1 MFFTEDKQ
9 MNHILKQVHPYSI
22 FYSNCDNRWHTTIV
36 DESNIHGRRQI
47 ARKKK
52 CDLEHFLLEH
62 YYLPETDHVQT
73 QKTFEDI
80 FYLVQERK
88 LRLIKNPE
96 KIPSAQNTHLKA
108 KSDFKRYFADTNFIT
123 MPIDEITKK
132 DIEDIC
138 LYNLERYDLKKKAFA
153 SLRGILKS
161 VFDMAYSEYW
171 VSDNVYQ
178 RVDFSLFKNMYIP
191 ETPID
196 NRMHPTDE
204 VYAIIQELHRKE
216 KTRPMY
222 SSIWALEMQIL
233 MGARRGELPPL
244 TWDDISDTCICI
256 SKEQLTSGNNFVI
269 VNHTKNYK
277 PRYFPLTNDL
287 KDFLVR
293 LKSMHSKY
301 YPDSVYLFPANTANG
316 TITNRAVY
324 LVYRG
329 ICRKLGIDKPKNV
342 IRGPHS
348 FRRNAITDVVNETNG
363 NIVMASELFG
373 NTPEVAKQHYFAGID
388 LSVATTILDKRS
400 LLTKSKQS

>member
-22 FYSNCDNRWHTTIV
+22 FYSNSDNRWHTTIV

-96 KIPSAQNTHLKA
+96 TIPSAQNTHLKA

-233 MGARRGELPPL
+233 MGARRGKLPRLPGMIFL
-244 TWDDISDTCICI
+244 TPVFASQ
-256 SKEQLTSGNNFVI
+256 KNNL
-269 VNHTKNYK
+269 H
-277 PRYFPLTNDL
+277 L
-287 KDFLVR
+287 
-293 LKSMHSKY
+293 
-301 YPDSVYLFPANTANG
+301 G
-316 TITNRAVY
+316 TI
-324 LVYRG
+324 
-329 ICRKLGIDKPKNV
+329 
-342 IRGPHS
+342 
-348 FRRNAITDVVNETNG
+348 
-363 NIVMASELFG
+363 
-373 NTPEVAKQHYFAGID
+373 
-388 LSVATTILDKRS
+388 
-400 LLTKSKQS
+400 LLL